1 MVCHFPSRISPK
13 QTPKADIILPV
24 GSNVAETVPPI
35 MHYFER
41 QQASGGLLIVV
52 DPRQSTT
59 AQRADLHLQLTP
71 GTDAAL
77 ASGILH
83 VLIVEG
89 LVDREYIPDMTVN
102 LELATNTAAAYW
114 PSRAERTTGVPLLIV
129 ERANSPR
136 RAHTAKHPTRR
147 SHRRQTPSPKV
158 AAVGPR

>member
-1 MVCHFPSRISPK
+1 
-13 QTPKADIILPV
+13 
-24 GSNVAETVPPI
+24 

-41 QQASGGLLIVV
+41 QQASGGRLIDV

-77 ASGILH
+77 ANGILH

-89 LVDREYIPDMTVN
+89 LVDREYIRDMTVN
-102 LELATNTAAAYW
+102 LELATNSAAAYW

-129 ERANSPR
+129 GANSPR

-147 SHRRQTPSPKV
+147 SHRRQTPIPEV
-158 AAVGPR
+158 AAVSRR